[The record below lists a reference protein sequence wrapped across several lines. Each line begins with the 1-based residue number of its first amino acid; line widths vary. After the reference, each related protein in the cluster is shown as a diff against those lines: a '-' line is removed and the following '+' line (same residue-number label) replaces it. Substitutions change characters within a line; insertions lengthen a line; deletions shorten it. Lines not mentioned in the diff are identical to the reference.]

1 MPTKPPQ
8 DRMCA
13 RHKKKK
19 KKFDKT
25 RKTMPN
31 NRQS

>member
-19 KKFDKT
+19 KIDKT